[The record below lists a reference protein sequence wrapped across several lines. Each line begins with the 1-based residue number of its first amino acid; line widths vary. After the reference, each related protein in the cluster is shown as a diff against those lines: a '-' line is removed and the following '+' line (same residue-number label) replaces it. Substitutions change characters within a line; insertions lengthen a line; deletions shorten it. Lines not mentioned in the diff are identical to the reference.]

1 MTRDEISL
9 SALRALTPAQAAARW
24 LANED
29 RYESPHVEVFD
40 AWLADSEANRV
51 AWDAAEA
58 MWASFDDAE
67 ENALIAAMH
76 RAARQARPEPAPRAW
91 WPQLLAASLVVAVAG
106 GVLFAGVQGK
116 WLGRSQG
123 PVVVA
128 SADPMTR
135 IGEPDYISAKGQ
147 KSIVDL
153 PDGSR
158 LTLDSDSAV
167 DVAFAGDRR
176 DLRLVRGRAF
186 FDVAHDPS
194 RPFAVE
200 AGGRVVTALG
210 TQFDVRLQPGQM
222 RVVLV
227 EGSVSVVSAK
237 TAPPAPMVKLRP
249 GEAFAAQDGRAG
261 TVGPADVDADE
272 AWRQGFV
279 EFDNEPLSKAVATL
293 NRYTRA
299 QVVIKDPK
307 VATLRITGMFRT
319 GDVQRF
325 GRTIAAVLPVRLIK
339 RDADTYELVATG
351 RS

>member
-1 MTRDEISL
+1 MTRDEMSL
-9 SALRALTPAQAAARW
+9 NALRALTPTQAAARW

-29 RYESPHVEVFD
+29 RYELAYVEAFD
-40 AWLADSEANRV
+40 AWLADSDANRA
-51 AWDAAEA
+51 AWDTAEA

-91 WPQLLAASLVVAVAG
+91 WPQLLAASLVVAVAS
-106 GVLFAGVQGK
+106 GVLFAGIQDK
-116 WLGRSQG
+116 WLGRSHD

-128 SADPMTR
+128 NVDPMTR
-135 IGEPDYISAKGQ
+135 IGEPDFVSAKGQ

-167 DVAFAGDRR
+167 DVAFANGRR

-186 FDVAHDPS
+186 FDVAHDPDQ
-194 RPFAVE
+194 PFAVE

-210 TQFDVRLQPGQM
+210 TQFDVRLTPGQT

-227 EGSVSVVSAK
+227 EGSVSVASAK
-237 TAPPAPMVKLRP
+237 DGPPTPSVRLRP
-249 GEAFAAQDGRAG
+249 GEAFAAEDGRPG
-261 TVGPADVDADE
+261 SVGPADVDADE

-279 EFDNEPLSKAVATL
+279 EFNDEPLSNAVVTL

-307 VATLRITGMFRT
+307 VASLRITGMFRT
-319 GDVQRF
+319 GDIQRF
-325 GRTIAAVLPVRLIK
+325 GRTVAAVLPVHLIQ
-339 RDADTYELVATG
+339 RDANTYELVAT
-351 RS
+351 RR

>member
-1 MTRDEISL
+1 MTRDEMSL
-9 SALRALTPAQAAARW
+9 TALRALTPTQAAARW

-29 RYESPHVEVFD
+29 RYEPAFVDAFD
-40 AWLADSEANRV
+40 AWLADSDANRT

-67 ENALIAAMH
+67 ENALIAALH
-76 RAARQARPEPAPRAW
+76 RAARQAQPEPPARAW

-106 GVLFAGVQGK
+106 GVLLAGVQGQ
-116 WLGRSQG
+116 WLGRSRD
-123 PVVVA
+123 PVAVA
-128 SADPMTR
+128 SIDPMTR

-167 DVAFAGDRR
+167 DVAFADGRR

-186 FDVAHDPS
+186 FDVAHDPEH
-194 RPFAVE
+194 PFAVE

-210 TQFDVRLQPGQM
+210 TQFDVRLAPGQM

-227 EGSVSVVSAK
+227 EGSVSVGSARN
-237 TAPPAPMVKLRP
+237 APPAPMIKLRP
-249 GEAFAAQDGRAG
+249 GEAFAAQDGRPGA
-261 TVGPADVDADE
+261 VGPADVDADE

-279 EFDNEPLSKAVATL
+279 EFNDEPLSKAIATL

-307 VATLRITGMFRT
+307 VAALRITGMFRT
-319 GDVQRF
+319 GDIQRF
-325 GRTIAAVLPVRLIK
+325 GRTIAAVLPVRLLK

-351 RS
+351 R

>member
-1 MTRDEISL
+1 MTRDEMSL
-9 SALRALTPAQAAARW
+9 AALRAMTPAQGAARW

-40 AWLADSEANRV
+40 AWLADSDANRD
-51 AWDAAEA
+51 AWDAAES

-76 RAARQARPEPAPRAW
+76 RAARQARPEPSTRVW
-91 WPQLLAASLVVAVAG
+91 WPRLLAASLVVAVASG
-106 GVLFAGVQGK
+106 ILFAGVQHG
-116 WLGRSQG
+116 WPGRSQSAIT
-123 PVVVA
+123 VA

-158 LTLDSDSAV
+158 VTLDSDSAV
-167 DVAFAGDRR
+167 DVAFANGRR

-186 FDVAHDPS
+186 FDVAHDPDH
-194 RPFAVE
+194 PFAVE

-210 TQFDVRLQPGQM
+210 TQFDVRLAPERM

-227 EGSVSVVSAK
+227 EGSVSVESAK
-237 TAPPAPMVKLRP
+237 TAPPSPMIKLRP
-249 GEAFAAQDGRAG
+249 GEAFAAQNGQPG
-261 TVGPADVDADE
+261 TVTPADTDADE

-279 EFDNEPLSKAVATL
+279 EFNDEPLSKVVATL

-307 VATLRITGMFRT
+307 VAALRITGMFRT
-319 GDVQRF
+319 GDIQRF
-325 GRTIAAVLPVRLIK
+325 GRTVAAVLPVRLIK
-339 RDADTYELVATG
+339 RDADTYELVRTA
-351 RS
+351 R